1 LEEAKMWKEKE
12 NGKDDRRDQV
22 LPTPSRQSFLSLNTP
37 SVHTTPRAVNKNTEA
52 TSTHDGDTDSV
63 EAAVPNDLAE
73 PHSVFT
79 KGMRVWIVLLVSMSA
94 LISPFGATTF
104 LPAMNVLREVL
115 DISASQVNVAV
126 TTYMVSY

>member
-1 LEEAKMWKEKE
+1 MWKETE
-12 NGKDDRRDQV
+12 NGKDDGRDQV
-22 LPTPSRQSFLSLNTP
+22 LPTPSGQSVLSLNTP
-37 SVHTTPRAVNKNTEA
+37 SVHTTPIAVNKHTEV
-52 TSTHDGDTDSV
+52 TSNHDEDTDSV

-79 KGMRVWIVLLVSMSA
+79 KGMRIWIVLLVSMSA